1 MKTSTVRILGIYYIY
16 VEKEKHSSFRFYAQG
31 TLQQLHRYNCLSTT
45 GHKQERPNKCRFK
58 LILYTIPSYYKVCL
72 TGVGSVK
79 RQWTSDNETPIKRQE
94 VNVPTYIDSTR
105 ECSPQKHEKTH
116 STTLL
121 PRKQE
126 VKQSTPE
133 QSPLTTAITGQ
144 VQSKALDLQS
154 CIFCALKDRHSQ
166 LWQWEIASSTGWTE
180 TTSSEDQCFQMQ

>member
-79 RQWTSDNETPIKRQE
+79 RQCTSDNETPIKRQE

-105 ECSPQKHEKTH
+105 ECSPQKHEKNPLNPSIT
-116 STTLL
+116 
-121 PRKQE
+121 QE
-126 VKQSTPE
+126 ARCKTKYTRTISINYSNHRAGTV
-133 QSPLTTAITGQ
+133 QSP
-144 VQSKALDLQS
+144 
-154 CIFCALKDRHSQ
+154 
-166 LWQWEIASSTGWTE
+166 
-180 TTSSEDQCFQMQ
+180 